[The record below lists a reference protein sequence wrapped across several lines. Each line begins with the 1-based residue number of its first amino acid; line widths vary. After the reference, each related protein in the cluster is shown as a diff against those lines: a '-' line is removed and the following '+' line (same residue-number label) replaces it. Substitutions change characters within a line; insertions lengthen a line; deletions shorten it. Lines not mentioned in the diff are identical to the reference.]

1 MAFAQV
7 GMEMVA
13 PAAIGLFIDYRWN
26 LLPWGT
32 AIGAVVGFIG
42 GFAHIF
48 ALLKRFEDNDRRRQ
62 DQEPK

>member
-1 MAFAQV
+1 MALAQV

-13 PAAIGLFIDYRWN
+13 PVAIGLFIDYRWDS
-26 LLPWGT
+26 LPWGT
-32 AIGAVVGFIG
+32 AIGAAVGFIG

-48 ALLKRFEDNDRRRQ
+48 ALLNRFEDNDRRSH